1 MEFLRFIFSDRWI
14 FFGFAALEAL
24 TIAGTLDLVK
34 ACKRNR
40 KITVVRMGKSV
51 HTTIENATK
60 EEAKNAV
67 LTADYKPDGEEE
79 GQCANRK

>member
-1 MEFLRFIFSDRWI
+1 MEFLQFVFSSFWVWL
-14 FFGFAALEAL
+14 GFVIMLLMIGGGLIE
-24 TIAGTLDLVK
+24 LVK
-34 ACKRNR
+34 ACKRGR
-40 KITVVRMGKSV
+40 KITVVRTGKSV

-79 GQCANRK
+79 EQCAN